1 MGTKCNWGTF
11 SSSSR
16 RLLKVSVAGIKYT
29 RKSHH
34 WNGSG
39 CCMARNDV

>member
-34 WNGSG
+34 
-39 CCMARNDV
+39 